1 MEYTLI
7 EYLLTAKGIAT
18 AFLFIILFF
27 GLLKFWDKLNI
38 EFFMP
43 LLCLL
48 FLCSKWGNMVY
59 DKCVEI
65 INESIESVAVLMN
78 IPKWTFS
85 YQASICFLVILYVV
99 YLGYSLF
106 SRIMSGTSFLCCVAM
121 QGILYYIGLKEGLK
135 FHLFPS
141 GNLKNPIQYNLFYSS
156 FENLKQLG
164 MTNYFHITANTMLCY
179 VMLAGVIGTLCILC
193 WEISRAFDWQKL
205 ADDDGIKWFQVVLF
219 VLLLIS
225 PVTAFI
231 IIGLLPFQYHA
242 FHVRTEIQK
251 PVFQKEKKE
260 LFYFS

>member
-121 QGILYYIGLKEGLK
+121 QGILYYIGL
-135 FHLFPS
+135 
-141 GNLKNPIQYNLFYSS
+141 N
-156 FENLKQLG
+156 ENLKQLG